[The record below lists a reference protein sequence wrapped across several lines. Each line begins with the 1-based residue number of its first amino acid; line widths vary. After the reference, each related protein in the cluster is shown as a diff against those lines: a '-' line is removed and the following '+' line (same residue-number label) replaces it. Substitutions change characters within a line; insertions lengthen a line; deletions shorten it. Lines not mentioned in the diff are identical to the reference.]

1 MLQLFSIFTIF
12 TLIVLLS
19 FSEVNGELTV
29 HDDDY
34 IIEKFATGI
43 DFPTTMDFIGDDL
56 LVLEKNTGKIIRIN
70 ENGEK
75 NEEPLLIDVLDSSK
89 TNPLDESKSS
99 RSAYVPSVSI
109 PVSGD
114 GESGLLGIATT
125 TDNVFLYFTE
135 SGPPYDVHQ
144 GAKNVVYQ
152 YDWTGKKLINPILI
166 KELPAIGDTHNG
178 GVFAKGENKEIYFV
192 IGDNEHVSDFQ
203 NFPSKIT
210 RETSSIFKINTDD
223 DNRVELF
230 AMGIRN
236 SFGLAVDPITGHL
249 WQTENGVTE
258 YDEINLVKPGF
269 NSGWRILMGPAD
281 RDWLWDI
288 DINSD
293 RIFST
298 NIENDE
304 AIYHIIPQS
313 FNNFIY
319 SDPEFSW
326 FTPIGV
332 TSIAFPEINTFSK
345 YRNWLFVGDFNHGK
359 IYKFQLNSDR
369 TNFIFSN
376 QALKDLVLDTKD
388 IENYPEITNELVFA
402 EFPGG
407 ITDIKFAHGAMYVV
421 VPFADGY
428 EKNSGAIYKIYLKES
443 TLPPLKQ
450 YDAGVLDHEITCK
463 PGLISILK
471 NSGYI
476 VCVFPETASILIN
489 RTGFSETSLTETDL
503 INFIVTETDL
513 TGTILTGVDL
523 SGKDLTGTI
532 LTGVDLSGKDLTGTI
547 LNGADLTGTI
557 LTGVDL
563 SGKDLTGTILNG
575 ADLTNA
581 ILTGVDLSKKD
592 LRNVNLT
599 NVDLSGLNLRDAIII
614 GVDLSGKDLTRTDLA
629 NTVLTLEDLVSPLK
643 YVNCCSYNISNANL
657 TGVDLS
663 GRDLSNVFFSDVDL
677 SNKDLTGTDLTD
689 VNLTRMDL
697 SNTVLR
703 YANLTNAN
711 LTGVD
716 LSGKDL
722 TGTILTGANLNTDL
736 AGVDLSGKDLTG
748 ANLAGV
754 DLSGKDL
761 TGTILTRT
769 ILTGANLTGV
779 DLSGKDLTNA
789 NLTRTDLTGANLAG
803 TNLTRT
809 ILTNAI
815 LTNANLTGVDLSG
828 KDLTGTILTNANLHN
843 VILSCFNHE
852 ICSP

>member
-532 LTGVDLSGKDLTGTI
+532 L
-547 LNGADLTGTI
+547 
-557 LTGVDL
+557 
-563 SGKDLTGTILNG
+563 NG